1 MVILRL
7 LQMIRYLFT
16 RRLGQKTE
24 SFLEDAV
31 SRFSAVLVGFEGH
44 YVSHR
49 ELEGLKE
56 TWHPVYRKMKATW
69 IPKSHRYY
77 TGAQSLLTVFPVLDK
92 TVADSNKAFVIAEK
106 KRYETLFSDIDG
118 RSLDDQQRTVV
129 VTGEDSNLVLAGA
142 GSGKTLTIS
151 GKVKYLC
158 EAKGVKPEDI
168 LLIAFTRKAAD
179 EMRDR
184 ISHKLGI
191 KIDTFTFHKLGLGI
205 IAAARNEK
213 PDVDDDLKKYVA
225 TYLTKTVVSRSEEIK
240 RLIEYFA
247 YYLKIPANLEMFDS
261 LGDAYDYERGA
272 DLETLQSKYEQAR
285 YVMEAEEEGLPQRQ
299 TLKHEKV
306 KSLAEVEI
314 ANFLFLNGV
323 NYEYERKY
331 PFPTSDSTHRAYR
344 PDFYLPDY
352 DGEADKCGD
361 LIDLIQKKG
370 LDSIRVSAKEQI
382 VLGQAEIEVD
392 PALVEYDPIE
402 ENDNDASLI
411 IKIYYQDDEWLL
423 PGDIEKE
430 AIEVWLSENTQTFD
444 IVKMPHHG
452 RKEGNTKEFIENTDP
467 SIAVITDSTEDE
479 ANKKVLKQLDKK
491 NIPYY
496 RSSVDGTITI
506 TGNGSGIY
514 EVTKEE

>member
-1 MVILRL
+1 
-7 LQMIRYLFT
+7 
-16 RRLGQKTE
+16 
-24 SFLEDAV
+24 
-31 SRFSAVLVGFEGH
+31 
-44 YVSHR
+44 
-49 ELEGLKE
+49 
-56 TWHPVYRKMKATW
+56 
-69 IPKSHRYY
+69 
-77 TGAQSLLTVFPVLDK
+77 
-92 TVADSNKAFVIAEK
+92 
-106 KRYETLFSDIDG
+106 
-118 RSLDDQQRTVV
+118 
-129 VTGEDSNLVLAGA
+129 
-142 GSGKTLTIS
+142 
-151 GKVKYLC
+151 
-158 EAKGVKPEDI
+158 
-168 LLIAFTRKAAD
+168 
-179 EMRDR
+179 DR
-184 ISHKLGI
+184 
-191 KIDTFTFHKLGLGI
+191 
-205 IAAARNEK
+205 
-213 PDVDDDLKKYVA
+213 
-225 TYLTKTVVSRSEEIK
+225 
-240 RLIEYFA
+240 
-247 YYLKIPANLEMFDS
+247 
-261 LGDAYDYERGA
+261 
-272 DLETLQSKYEQAR
+272 
-285 YVMEAEEEGLPQRQ
+285 
-299 TLKHEKV
+299 
-306 KSLAEVEI
+306 
-314 ANFLFLNGV
+314 
-323 NYEYERKY
+323 
-331 PFPTSDSTHRAYR
+331 
-344 PDFYLPDY
+344 FYLPDY

-370 LDSIRVSAKEQI
+370 LDSICVSAKEQI

>member
-1 MVILRL
+1 MDHRKKERISVKIVQSRALCLLCMILVL
-7 LQMIRYLFT
+7 L
-16 RRLGQKTE
+16 
-24 SFLEDAV
+24 V
-31 SRFSAVLVGFEGH
+31 FSACSRKAQNTSGQSGQSGQSSSSESQGSAEQAGPDSGELQAVFFDVGKGDCILLTMGESHVLLDTGYEETAPMIIGK
-44 YVSHR
+44 
-49 ELEGLKE
+49 LKE
-56 TWHPVYRKMKATW
+56 QGV
-69 IPKSHRYY
+69 
-77 TGAQSLLTVFPVLDK
+77 
-92 TVADSNKAFVIAEK
+92 E
-106 KRYETLFSDIDG
+106 
-118 RSLDDQQRTVV
+118 SLDAMIITHYDKDHV
-129 VTGEDSNLVLAGA
+129 GGA
-142 GSGKTLTIS
+142 
-151 GKVKYLC
+151 
-158 EAKGVKPEDI
+158 A
-168 LLIAFTRKAAD
+168 
-179 EMRDR
+179 
-184 ISHKLGI
+184 
-191 KIDTFTFHKLGLGI
+191 
-205 IAAARNEK
+205 
-213 PDVDDDLKKYVA
+213 
-225 TYLTKTVVSRSEEIK
+225 
-240 RLIEYFA
+240 
-247 YYLKIPANLEMFDS
+247 
-261 LGDAYDYERGA
+261 
-272 DLETLQSKYEQAR
+272 
-285 YVMEAEEEGLPQRQ
+285 
-299 TLKHEKV
+299 
-306 KSLAEVEI
+306 EI
-314 ANFLFLNGV
+314 AQAIPV
-323 NYEYERKY
+323 DR
-331 PFPTSDSTHRAYR
+331 
-344 PDFYLPDY
+344 FYLPDY

-382 VLGQAEIEVD
+382 ALGQAEIEVD